1 MNTFRAK
8 IYKVDINWCVDV
20 PDEICS
26 RLAKEKGYI
35 RIKGKING
43 FEFRKS
49 LVPVKGQPYRL
60 FVNFIMMK
68 GGKTAVGEIAEFE
81 IEQDNEIVKKQE
93 YPMHPV
99 LADYLRQ
106 NSLEENFE
114 QLTPARK
121 RDILSYLHRIK
132 HEEVLL
138 RNIDDVI
145 VQLKRGIREVRIP
158 VNRKKFEV

>member
-1 MNTFRAK
+1 MDTFSAR
-8 IYKVDINWCVDV
+8 IYKIDINWCVDV

-26 RLAKEKGYI
+26 KLAKEKGYI

-43 FEFRKS
+43 FDFRKS

-60 FVNFIMMK
+60 FVNLIMMK

-81 IEQDNEIVKKQE
+81 IEQDTEVVKKQD

-99 LADYLRQ
+99 LANRLKR
-106 NSLEENFE
+106 NGLAENFE
-114 QLTPARK
+114 LLTPARK
-121 RDILSYLHRIK
+121 RDILSYLHRLK
-132 HEEVLL
+132 HEDVLL

-145 VQLKRGIREVRIP
+145 VQLKRGIRDVRIP
-158 VNRKKFEV
+158 SRSAI